1 MKKENKNNYVRSA
14 YLTEKDIYKVLLQV
28 KTNYHHY
35 LWIALLYTGG
45 LTIQELLEIK
55 TKDIN
60 IKNMV
65 LTLPG
70 RTKLKSRKISIPD
83 HFRSLINSEV
93 HLKEPEDYLFS
104 GRNGRLHTR
113 TVQKLFDKIKSL
125 TGIGLSIH
133 LIRKSLAIH
142 LYNAGWSEK
151 SICTFMG
158 HSHLQ
163 STKKMLKGI
172 IPPESKTHPINNILI
187 NAA

>member
-1 MKKENKNNYVRSA
+1 
-14 YLTEKDIYKVLLQV
+14 
-28 KTNYHHY
+28 
-35 LWIALLYTGG
+35 
-45 LTIQELLEIK
+45 LEIK

-83 HFRSLINSEV
+83 HFRSLINSEI
-93 HLKEPEDYLFS
+93 HLKEPEDHLFS
-104 GRNGRLHTR
+104 GRNGKLHTR
-113 TVQKLFDKIKSL
+113 TVQKLFDKIKSS

-151 SICTFMG
+151 SICSFMG